1 MNTSQLRVRSEWIE
15 CQSLAKIGSKV
26 MPTPMVHGAAD
37 MEAGH
42 GMTSFLSWLMSPQ
55 DYMPHGMCFLW
66 QPELIAL
73 HVASDSLIAL
83 AYYSIPIALVY
94 FVLKR
99 TDFAFPSIFVLTGLF
114 ILACGTTHA
123 MSVWT
128 LWYPDYRVDGGI
140 KAVTALLSIGTGV
153 AIWKVMPLALALPST
168 AQLERAN
175 GLLGAEIGQ
184 RQRAEAALREANAEL
199 ERRVAARTA
208 DLEEEVVR
216 RRNTEATLRASEE
229 RWRSMFEASAVGIAV
244 LDEQHHFAATNEAL
258 QKMVG
263 YSGEE
268 LQSLGPL
275 DITHQDDHEATQK
288 LIEDMRNGKRQDLP
302 TETRYR
308 RKDNKVI
315 WVRVSAARAL
325 DSSSS
330 LQGIPAIIE
339 DITERKRAE
348 VAWHD
353 ARDALSRA
361 TRLTVM
367 GELSA
372 SIAHEVNQPLAA
384 IITNGQACERF
395 LGFSPPDLDEV
406 KDAVGEIVRDGRRA
420 SEVLKRI
427 RAMSKNT
434 APERGQVDVNHAIAE
449 VLALTRDELQR
460 HRVAVQTDLRS
471 KLPTIMADRV
481 QLQQVV
487 LNLVMNG
494 IDAMRAVTDR
504 PRILTVRSQ
513 LNDQGSIV
521 VNVADSG
528 VGLDPAN
535 RDHIFESFFTTKP
548 EGMGMGLAIS
558 NTIIEAHHGRLW
570 AESGSPFGA
579 VFGFTLPLAAGV
591 NP

>member
-1 MNTSQLRVRSEWIE
+1 
-15 CQSLAKIGSKV
+15 
-26 MPTPMVHGAAD
+26 
-37 MEAGH
+37 
-42 GMTSFLSWLMSPQ
+42 MTSFLSWLMSPQ

-73 HVASDSLIAL
+73 HVVSDSLIAL
-83 AYYSIPIALVY
+83 AYYSIPIALIY

-99 TDFAFPSIFVLTGLF
+99 TDLAFPSIFVLTGLF

-140 KAVTALLSIGTGV
+140 KAVTALLSIGTAV

-168 AQLERAN
+168 GQLERAN
-175 GLLGAEIGQ
+175 KLLGQEITQ

-199 ERRVAARTA
+199 ERRVAARTV
-208 DLEEEVVR
+208 DLQEEVVR
-216 RRNTEATLRASEE
+216 RRDTEATLRASEE
-229 RWRSMFEASAVGIAV
+229 RWRSMFEASAVGITIM
-244 LDEQHHFAATNEAL
+244 DQQNHFAAVNEAFR
-258 QKMVG
+258 KMVG
-263 YSGEE
+263 YTEQE
-268 LQSLGPL
+268 LQSLGPV
-275 DITHQDDHEATQK
+275 DITHEDDRQATREMIQDVQS
-288 LIEDMRNGKRQDLP
+288 GKRQDYQA
-302 TETRYR
+302 EKRYR
-308 RKDNKVI
+308 RKDGKVI
-315 WVRVSAARAL
+315 WVRVSTARAL
-325 DSSSS
+325 DPNNPIP
-330 LQGIPAIIE
+330 GIPTLVE

-348 VAWHD
+348 MAWQD
-353 ARDALSRA
+353 AREALSRA

-372 SIAHEVNQPLAA
+372 SIAHEINQPLSA
-384 IITNGQACERF
+384 IITNGHACERF

-434 APERGQVDVNHAIAE
+434 APERGQVDVNRAITE
-449 VLALTRDELQR
+449 VLALTRDELHR
-460 HRVAVQTDLRS
+460 HRISVMTELHS
-471 KLPTIMADRV
+471 NLPVIMADRV

-504 PRILTVRSQ
+504 PRNLTVRSQ
-513 LNDQGSIV
+513 LSDQGNIV

-528 VGLDPAN
+528 IGLDPAN
-535 RDHIFESFFTTKP
+535 RDRIFDSFFTTKP

-558 NTIIEAHHGRLW
+558 NTIIQAHHGLLW

-579 VFGFTLPLAAGV
+579 VFGFTLPLAAGAS
-591 NP
+591 P

>member
-15 CQSLAKIGSKV
+15 CRSLAKIGSKV

-37 MEAGH
+37 IEAGH

-175 GLLGAEIGQ
+175 QLLGAEIGQ
-184 RQRAEAALREANAEL
+184 RQRAEAALRDANVEL

-244 LDEQHHFAATNEAL
+244 LDQQHHFAATNEAL

-275 DITHQDDHEATQK
+275 DITDQDDREATQK

-325 DSSSS
+325 DSGSS

-361 TRLTVM
+361 TRLTIM

-460 HRVAVQTDLRS
+460 HRVAIQTDLRS

-504 PRILTVRSQ
+504 PRILTVRCQ
-513 LNDQGSIV
+513 LNDQGNIV

-528 VGLDPAN
+528 VGLDPAS
-535 RDHIFESFFTTKP
+535 RDRIFESFFTTKP

-591 NP
+591 SP

>member
-1 MNTSQLRVRSEWIE
+1 
-15 CQSLAKIGSKV
+15 
-26 MPTPMVHGAAD
+26 MPTPMVHGSSD
-37 MEAGH
+37 VEASH
-42 GMTSFLSWLMSPQ
+42 SMTSLLSWLMSPQ

-73 HVASDSLIAL
+73 HVVSDSLIAL
-83 AYYSIPIALVY
+83 AYYSIPIALIY

-99 TDFAFPSIFVLTGLF
+99 ADLAFPSIFVLTGLF

-128 LWYPDYRVDGGI
+128 LWYPDYRIDGGI

-168 AQLERAN
+168 QQLERAN
-175 GLLGAEIGQ
+175 QLLGEEIGQ
-184 RQRAEAALREANAEL
+184 RQRAEVALREANAEL
-199 ERRVAARTA
+199 EQRVAARTA
-208 DLEEEVVR
+208 DLQDEVVR

-244 LDEQHHFAATNEAL
+244 LDQQHHFAATNEAL

-275 DITHQDDHEATQK
+275 DITHQDDCEATQK
-288 LIEDMRNGKRQDLP
+288 LIEDMLNGKRQDLP

-308 RKDNKVI
+308 RKDNKII

-325 DSSSS
+325 GSSNS

-339 DITERKRAE
+339 DITERKIAE

-361 TRLTVM
+361 TRLTIM

-384 IITNGQACERF
+384 IITNAQACERF

-471 KLPTIMADRV
+471 KLPTITADRV

-504 PRILTVRSQ
+504 PRILTVLSQ
-513 LNDQGSIV
+513 LDDQGNIV

-535 RDHIFESFFTTKP
+535 RNRIFDSFFTTKP

-591 NP
+591 SP

>member
-1 MNTSQLRVRSEWIE
+1 
-15 CQSLAKIGSKV
+15 
-26 MPTPMVHGAAD
+26 MPTPMVHGSPD
-37 MEAGH
+37 IEASH
-42 GMTSFLSWLMSPQ
+42 SMTSFLSWLMSPQ

-73 HVASDSLIAL
+73 HVVSDSLIAL
-83 AYYSIPIALVY
+83 AYYSIPIALIY
-94 FVLKR
+94 FVWKR
-99 TDFAFPSIFVLTGLF
+99 TDLVFPSIFVLTGLF

-199 ERRVAARTA
+199 EQRVAARTA
-208 DLEEEVVR
+208 DLQDEVVR

-244 LDEQHHFAATNEAL
+244 LDQQHHFAATNEAL

-275 DITHQDDHEATQK
+275 DITHQDDREATQK
-288 LIEDMRNGKRQDLP
+288 LIEDVLNGKRQDLP

-325 DSSSS
+325 ASSSS

-384 IITNGQACERF
+384 IITNGRACERF

-487 LNLVMNG
+487 LNLIMNG

-513 LNDQGSIV
+513 LNDQGNIV

-535 RDHIFESFFTTKP
+535 RDRIFESFFTTKP

-579 VFGFTLPLAAGV
+579 VFGFTLPLDAGV
-591 NP
+591 SP

>member
-1 MNTSQLRVRSEWIE
+1 
-15 CQSLAKIGSKV
+15 
-26 MPTPMVHGAAD
+26 
-37 MEAGH
+37 
-42 GMTSFLSWLMSPQ
+42 MTSFLSWLLSPQ

-66 QPELIAL
+66 QPQLIAL

-83 AYYSIPIALVY
+83 AYYSIPVALIY
-94 FVLKR
+94 FVSKR
-99 TDFAFPSIFVLTGLF
+99 TDLAFPSIFVLTGLF
-114 ILACGTTHA
+114 ILACGTTHI
-123 MSVWT
+123 MGVWT
-128 LWYPDYRVDGGI
+128 LWFPDYRLDGGI
-140 KAVTALLSIGTGV
+140 KAATALLSVGTAA

-175 GLLGAEIGQ
+175 ELLGTEINQ

-199 ERRVAARTA
+199 EQRVAARTA
-208 DLEEEVVR
+208 DLQEEVLR
-216 RRNTEATLRASEE
+216 RRATEATLRASEE

-244 LDEQHHFAATNEAL
+244 IDQQNHFAAANEAF
-258 QKMVG
+258 QRMVG
-263 YSGEE
+263 YTSEE

-275 DITHQDDHEATQK
+275 DITHEEDRKATQEM
-288 LIEDMRNGKRQDLP
+288 IEDVQSGKRQDYH
-302 TETRYR
+302 TEKRYC
-308 RKDNKVI
+308 RKDGKVI
-315 WVRVSAARAL
+315 WVRVSTARAL
-325 DSSSS
+325 DSSSA

-353 ARDALSRA
+353 AREALSRA

-372 SIAHEVNQPLAA
+372 SIAHEINQPLAA
-384 IITNGQACERF
+384 IITNGHACERF
-395 LGFSPPDLDEV
+395 LTFSPPDLDEV

-427 RAMSKNT
+427 RAMSKNS
-434 APERGQVDVNHAIAE
+434 APERGQVDVNQAIAE
-449 VLALTRDELQR
+449 VLALTRDELLR
-460 HRVAVQTDLRS
+460 HRVSVQTDLHS
-471 KLPTIMADRV
+471 NLPTIMADRV

-494 IDAMRAVTDR
+494 IDAMRAVADR
-504 PRILTVRSQ
+504 SRILTVRS
-513 LNDQGSIV
+513 LLSDRGNIA

-528 VGLDPAN
+528 IGLDPAN
-535 RDHIFESFFTTKP
+535 RERIFDTFFTTKP

-558 NTIIEAHHGRLW
+558 NTIIEAHRGRLW

-579 VFGFTLPLAAGV
+579 VFAFTLPLVAGAGS
-591 NP
+591 

>member
-1 MNTSQLRVRSEWIE
+1 
-15 CQSLAKIGSKV
+15 
-26 MPTPMVHGAAD
+26 MPTPMVHGSPD
-37 MEAGH
+37 LEGNH
-42 GMTSFLSWLMSPQ
+42 TMTSFLSWLLSPQ

-66 QPELIAL
+66 QPQLIAL

-83 AYYSIPIALVY
+83 AYYSIPVALIY
-94 FVLKR
+94 FVSKR
-99 TDFAFPSIFVLTGLF
+99 TDLAFPSIFVLTGLF
-114 ILACGTTHA
+114 ILACGTTHI
-123 MSVWT
+123 MGVWT
-128 LWYPDYRVDGGI
+128 LWFPDYRLDGGI
-140 KAVTALLSIGTGV
+140 KAATALLSVGTAA

-175 GLLGAEIGQ
+175 ELLGTEINQ

-208 DLEEEVVR
+208 DLQEEVLR
-216 RRNTEATLRASEE
+216 RRATEASLRASEE

-244 LDEQHHFAATNEAL
+244 IDQQNHFAAANEAF

-263 YSGEE
+263 YTSEE

-275 DITHQDDHEATQK
+275 DITHEEDRKATQEM
-288 LIEDMRNGKRQDLP
+288 IEDVQSGKRQDCH
-302 TETRYR
+302 TEKRYC
-308 RKDNKVI
+308 RKDGKVI
-315 WVRVSAARAL
+315 WVRVSTARAL
-325 DSSSS
+325 DSSSA

-353 ARDALSRA
+353 AREALSRA

-372 SIAHEVNQPLAA
+372 SIAHEINQPLAA
-384 IITNGQACERF
+384 IITNGRACERF
-395 LGFSPPDLDEV
+395 LTFSPPDLDEV

-427 RAMSKNT
+427 RAMSKNS
-434 APERGQVDVNHAIAE
+434 APERGQVDVNQAIAE
-449 VLALTRDELQR
+449 VLALTRDELLR
-460 HRVAVQTDLRS
+460 HRVSVQTDLHS
-471 KLPTIMADRV
+471 NLPTIMADRV

-494 IDAMRAVTDR
+494 IDAMRAVADR
-504 PRILTVRSQ
+504 SRILTVRS
-513 LNDQGSIV
+513 LLSDRGNIA

-528 VGLDPAN
+528 IGLDPAN
-535 RDHIFESFFTTKP
+535 RERIFDTFFTTKP

-558 NTIIEAHHGRLW
+558 NTIIEAHRGRLW

-579 VFGFTLPLAAGV
+579 VFAFTLPLVAGAGS
-591 NP
+591 

>member
-1 MNTSQLRVRSEWIE
+1 
-15 CQSLAKIGSKV
+15 
-26 MPTPMVHGAAD
+26 MVHGSPD
-37 MEAGH
+37 LEGNH
-42 GMTSFLSWLMSPQ
+42 TMTSFLSWLLSPQ

-66 QPELIAL
+66 QPQLIAL

-83 AYYSIPIALVY
+83 AYYSIPVALIY
-94 FVLKR
+94 FVSKR
-99 TDFAFPSIFVLTGLF
+99 TDLAFPGIFVLTGLF
-114 ILACGTTHA
+114 ILACGTTHI
-123 MSVWT
+123 MGVWT
-128 LWYPDYRVDGGI
+128 LWFPDYRLDGGI
-140 KAVTALLSIGTGV
+140 KAATALLSVGTAA

-175 GLLGAEIGQ
+175 ELLGTEINQ

-208 DLEEEVVR
+208 DLQEEVLR
-216 RRNTEATLRASEE
+216 RRATEATLRASEE

-244 LDEQHHFAATNEAL
+244 IDQQNHFAAANEAF

-263 YSGEE
+263 YTSEE

-275 DITHQDDHEATQK
+275 NITHEEDRKATQEM
-288 LIEDMRNGKRQDLP
+288 IEDVQSGKRQDCH
-302 TETRYR
+302 TEKRYC
-308 RKDNKVI
+308 RKDGRVI
-315 WVRVSAARAL
+315 WVRVSTARAL
-325 DSSSS
+325 DSSSA

-353 ARDALSRA
+353 AREALSRA

-372 SIAHEVNQPLAA
+372 SIAHEINQPLAA
-384 IITNGQACERF
+384 IITNGHACERF
-395 LGFSPPDLDEV
+395 LTFSPPDLDEV

-427 RAMSKNT
+427 RAMSKNS

-449 VLALTRDELQR
+449 VLALTRDELLR
-460 HRVAVQTDLRS
+460 HRVSVQTDLHS
-471 KLPTIMADRV
+471 NLPTIMADRV

-494 IDAMRAVTDR
+494 IDAMRAVADR
-504 PRILTVRSQ
+504 SRILTVRS
-513 LNDQGSIV
+513 LLSDRGNIA

-528 VGLDPAN
+528 IGLDPAN
-535 RDHIFESFFTTKP
+535 RERIFDTFFTTKP

-558 NTIIEAHHGRLW
+558 NTIIEAHRGRLW
-570 AESGSPFGA
+570 AEPGSPFGA
-579 VFGFTLPLAAGV
+579 VFAFTLPLVAGAGS
-591 NP
+591 

>member
-1 MNTSQLRVRSEWIE
+1 
-15 CQSLAKIGSKV
+15 
-26 MPTPMVHGAAD
+26 MPTPMVHGSPD
-37 MEAGH
+37 LEGNH
-42 GMTSFLSWLMSPQ
+42 TMTSFLSWLLSPQ

-66 QPELIAL
+66 QPQLIAL

-83 AYYSIPIALVY
+83 AYYSIPVALIY
-94 FVLKR
+94 FVSKR
-99 TDFAFPSIFVLTGLF
+99 TDLAFPSIFVLTGLF
-114 ILACGTTHA
+114 ILACGTTHI
-123 MSVWT
+123 MGVWT
-128 LWYPDYRVDGGI
+128 LWFPDYRLDGGI
-140 KAVTALLSIGTGV
+140 KAATALLSVGTAA

-175 GLLGAEIGQ
+175 ELLGTEINQ

-208 DLEEEVVR
+208 DLQEEVLR
-216 RRNTEATLRASEE
+216 RRATEATLRASEE

-244 LDEQHHFAATNEAL
+244 IDQQNHFAAANEAF

-263 YSGEE
+263 YTSEE

-275 DITHQDDHEATQK
+275 DITHEEDRKATQEM
-288 LIEDMRNGKRQDLP
+288 IEDVQSGKRQDYH
-302 TETRYR
+302 TEKRYC
-308 RKDNKVI
+308 RKDGKVI
-315 WVRVSAARAL
+315 WVRVSTARAL
-325 DSSSS
+325 DSSSA

-353 ARDALSRA
+353 AREALSRA

-372 SIAHEVNQPLAA
+372 SIAHEINQPLAA
-384 IITNGQACERF
+384 IITNGHACERF
-395 LGFSPPDLDEV
+395 LTFSPPDLDEV

-427 RAMSKNT
+427 RAMSKNS

-449 VLALTRDELQR
+449 VLALTRDELLR
-460 HRVAVQTDLRS
+460 HRVSVQTDLHS
-471 KLPTIMADRV
+471 NLPTIMADRV

-494 IDAMRAVTDR
+494 IDAMRAVADR
-504 PRILTVRSQ
+504 SRILTVRS
-513 LNDQGSIV
+513 LLSDRGNIA

-528 VGLDPAN
+528 IGLDPAN
-535 RDHIFESFFTTKP
+535 RERIFDTFFTTKP

-558 NTIIEAHHGRLW
+558 NTIIEAHRGRLW

-579 VFGFTLPLAAGV
+579 VFAFTLPLVAGAGS
-591 NP
+591 

>member
-1 MNTSQLRVRSEWIE
+1 
-15 CQSLAKIGSKV
+15 
-26 MPTPMVHGAAD
+26 
-37 MEAGH
+37 
-42 GMTSFLSWLMSPQ
+42 MTSFLSWLLSPQ

-66 QPELIAL
+66 QPQLIAL

-83 AYYSIPIALVY
+83 AYYSIPVALIY
-94 FVLKR
+94 FVSKR
-99 TDFAFPSIFVLTGLF
+99 TDLAFPSIFVLTGLF
-114 ILACGTTHA
+114 ILACGTTHI
-123 MSVWT
+123 MGVWT
-128 LWYPDYRVDGGI
+128 LWFPDYRLDGGI
-140 KAVTALLSIGTGV
+140 KAATALLSVGTAA

-175 GLLGAEIGQ
+175 ELLGTEINQ

-208 DLEEEVVR
+208 DLQEEVLR
-216 RRNTEATLRASEE
+216 RRATEATLRASEE

-244 LDEQHHFAATNEAL
+244 IDQQNHFAAANEAF

-263 YSGEE
+263 YTSEE

-275 DITHQDDHEATQK
+275 DITHEEDRKATQEM
-288 LIEDMRNGKRQDLP
+288 IEDVQSGKRQDYH
-302 TETRYR
+302 TEKRYC
-308 RKDNKVI
+308 RKDGKVI
-315 WVRVSAARAL
+315 WVRVSTARAL
-325 DSSSS
+325 DSSSA
-330 LQGIPAIIE
+330 LQSIPAIIE

-353 ARDALSRA
+353 AREALSRA

-372 SIAHEVNQPLAA
+372 SIAHEINQPLAA
-384 IITNGQACERF
+384 IITNGHACERF
-395 LGFSPPDLDEV
+395 LTFSPPDLDEV

-427 RAMSKNT
+427 RAMSKNS

-449 VLALTRDELQR
+449 VLALTRDELLR
-460 HRVAVQTDLRS
+460 HRVSVQTDLHS
-471 KLPTIMADRV
+471 NLPTIMADRV

-494 IDAMRAVTDR
+494 IDAMRAVADR
-504 PRILTVRSQ
+504 SRILTVRS
-513 LNDQGSIV
+513 LLSDRGNIA

-528 VGLDPAN
+528 IGLDPAN
-535 RDHIFESFFTTKP
+535 RERIFDTFFTTKP

-558 NTIIEAHHGRLW
+558 NTIIEAHRGRLW

-579 VFGFTLPLAAGV
+579 VFAFTLPLVAGAGS
-591 NP
+591 

>member
-1 MNTSQLRVRSEWIE
+1 MNMSRLRVRLEWIE

-153 AIWKVMPLALALPST
+153 AIWKVMPLALTLPST

-175 GLLGAEIGQ
+175 QLLGEEIGQ
-184 RQRAEAALREANAEL
+184 RQRAEAALRDANAEL

-244 LDEQHHFAATNEAL
+244 LDEQNHFAATNEAL
-258 QKMVG
+258 QKMIG

-275 DITHQDDHEATQK
+275 DITHQDDREATQK

-325 DSSSS
+325 ASGSS
-330 LQGIPAIIE
+330 LPGIPAIIE

-348 VAWHD
+348 IAWHD

-384 IITNGQACERF
+384 IITNGQACVRF

-449 VLALTRDELQR
+449 VLSLTRDALQR

-494 IDAMRAVTDR
+494 IDAMRVVTDR

-528 VGLDPAN
+528 VGLDPVN
-535 RDHIFESFFTTKP
+535 QDHIFESFFTTKP

-591 NP
+591 SP

>member
-1 MNTSQLRVRSEWIE
+1 
-15 CQSLAKIGSKV
+15 

-73 HVASDSLIAL
+73 HVVSDSLIAL
-83 AYYSIPIALVY
+83 AYYSIPVALVY

-99 TDFAFPSIFVLTGLF
+99 TDFAFSSIFVLTGLF

-140 KAVTALLSIGTGV
+140 KAVTALLSIGTGI
-153 AIWKVMPLALALPST
+153 AIWKVMPLALTLPST

-244 LDEQHHFAATNEAL
+244 LDEQNHFAATNEAL

-275 DITHQDDHEATQK
+275 DITHQDDREATQK

-302 TETRYR
+302 TEKRYR

-315 WVRVSAARAL
+315 WVRVSAARAF

-339 DITERKRAE
+339 DITERKSAE

-361 TRLTVM
+361 TRLTIM

-395 LGFSPPDLDEV
+395 LAFSPPDLDEV

-420 SEVLKRI
+420 SEVLKRV

-471 KLPTIMADRV
+471 KVPTIMADRV

-513 LNDQGSIV
+513 LNDQGNIV

-535 RDHIFESFFTTKP
+535 RDRIFESFFTTKP

-570 AESGSPFGA
+570 AESGSPFGT

-591 NP
+591 GP

>member
-1 MNTSQLRVRSEWIE
+1 MQ
-15 CQSLAKIGSKV
+15 
-26 MPTPMVHGAAD
+26 TPMVHGSAD
-37 MEAGH
+37 IEASN
-42 GMTSFLSWLMSPQ
+42 GMTSFLSWFMSPQ

-73 HVASDSLIAL
+73 HVVSDSLIAL

-94 FVLKR
+94 FVVKR

-175 GLLGAEIGQ
+175 QLLGAEIAQ
-184 RQRAEAALREANAEL
+184 RQRAEAALRDANAEL
-199 ERRVAARTA
+199 ERRVAARTT
-208 DLEEEVVR
+208 DLEEEVIR

-244 LDEQHHFAATNEAL
+244 LDEQNHFAATNEAL

-275 DITHQDDHEATQK
+275 NITHQDDREATQK

-302 TETRYR
+302 AETRYR

-325 DSSSS
+325 DSGSS

-339 DITERKRAE
+339 DISERKRAE

-353 ARDALSRA
+353 ARDALLRA
-361 TRLTVM
+361 TRLTIM

-384 IITNGQACERF
+384 IITNAQACERF

-535 RDHIFESFFTTKP
+535 RDRIFESFFTTKP

-591 NP
+591 SP

>member
-1 MNTSQLRVRSEWIE
+1 
-15 CQSLAKIGSKV
+15 
-26 MPTPMVHGAAD
+26 MPTPMVHGSPD
-37 MEAGH
+37 LEGNH
-42 GMTSFLSWLMSPQ
+42 TMTSFLSWLLSPQ

-66 QPELIAL
+66 QPQLIAL

-83 AYYSIPIALVY
+83 AYYSIPVALIY
-94 FVLKR
+94 FVSKR
-99 TDFAFPSIFVLTGLF
+99 TDLAFPSIFVLTGLF
-114 ILACGTTHA
+114 ILACGTTHI
-123 MSVWT
+123 MGVWT
-128 LWYPDYRVDGGI
+128 LWFPDYRLDGGI
-140 KAVTALLSIGTGV
+140 KAATALLSVGTAA

-175 GLLGAEIGQ
+175 ELLGTEINQ

-208 DLEEEVVR
+208 DLQEEVLR
-216 RRNTEATLRASEE
+216 RRATEASLRASEE

-244 LDEQHHFAATNEAL
+244 IDQQNHFAAANEAF

-263 YSGEE
+263 YTSEE

-275 DITHQDDHEATQK
+275 DITHEEDRKATQEM
-288 LIEDMRNGKRQDLP
+288 IEDVQSGKRQDCH
-302 TETRYR
+302 TEKRYC
-308 RKDNKVI
+308 RKDGKVI
-315 WVRVSAARAL
+315 WVRVSTARAL
-325 DSSSS
+325 DSSSA

-353 ARDALSRA
+353 AREALSRA

-372 SIAHEVNQPLAA
+372 SIAHEINQPLAA
-384 IITNGQACERF
+384 IITNGHACERF
-395 LGFSPPDLDEV
+395 LTFSPPDLDEV

-427 RAMSKNT
+427 RAMSKNS

-449 VLALTRDELQR
+449 VLALTRDELLR
-460 HRVAVQTDLRS
+460 HRVSVQTDLHS
-471 KLPTIMADRV
+471 NLPTIMADRV

-494 IDAMRAVTDR
+494 IDAMRAVADR
-504 PRILTVRSQ
+504 SRILTVRS
-513 LNDQGSIV
+513 LLSDRGNIA

-528 VGLDPAN
+528 IGLDPAN
-535 RDHIFESFFTTKP
+535 RERIFDTFFTTKP

-558 NTIIEAHHGRLW
+558 NTIIEAHRGRLW

-579 VFGFTLPLAAGV
+579 VFAFTLPLVAGAGS
-591 NP
+591 

>member
-1 MNTSQLRVRSEWIE
+1 
-15 CQSLAKIGSKV
+15 
-26 MPTPMVHGAAD
+26 
-37 MEAGH
+37 
-42 GMTSFLSWLMSPQ
+42 MTSFLAWLMSPQ

-83 AYYSIPIALVY
+83 AYYSIPVALIY
-94 FVLKR
+94 FVMKR
-99 TDFAFPSIFVLTGLF
+99 TDLAFPAIFVLTGLF

-128 LWYPDYRVDGGI
+128 LWFPDYRVDGGI
-140 KAVTALLSIGTGV
+140 KAVTALLSVGTAV

-168 AQLERAN
+168 AQLERTN
-175 GLLGAEIGQ
+175 QFLGEEIGK

-208 DLEEEVVR
+208 DLQEEVVR
-216 RRNTEATLRASEE
+216 RRDTEATLRASEE
-229 RWRSMFEASAVGIAV
+229 RWRSMFEASAVGITIM
-244 LDEQHHFAATNEAL
+244 DQQNHFAAVNEAF

-263 YSGEE
+263 YTEQE
-268 LQSLGPL
+268 LQSLGPV
-275 DITHQDDHEATQK
+275 DITHEDDRQATREMIQDVQS
-288 LIEDMRNGKRQDLP
+288 GKRQDYQA
-302 TETRYR
+302 EKRYC
-308 RKDNKVI
+308 RKDGKVI
-315 WVRVSAARAL
+315 WVRVSTARAL
-325 DSSSS
+325 DPNSPIP
-330 LQGIPAIIE
+330 GIPAIIE
-339 DITERKRAE
+339 DITERKSAE
-348 VAWHD
+348 VALHD

-361 TRLTVM
+361 TRLTIM

-504 PRILTVRSQ
+504 PRILTIRSQ
-513 LNDQGSIV
+513 LDDQGNIV

-535 RDHIFESFFTTKP
+535 RDRIFESFFTTKP

-579 VFGFTLPLAAGV
+579 VFGFALPLAAGV
-591 NP
+591 SP

>member
-1 MNTSQLRVRSEWIE
+1 
-15 CQSLAKIGSKV
+15 
-26 MPTPMVHGAAD
+26 
-37 MEAGH
+37 
-42 GMTSFLSWLMSPQ
+42 
-55 DYMPHGMCFLW
+55 MPHGMCFLW

-99 TDFAFPSIFVLTGLF
+99 ADFAFPSIFVLTGLF

-175 GLLGAEIGQ
+175 QLLGAEIGQ
-184 RQRAEAALREANAEL
+184 RQRAEAALRDANAEL

-208 DLEEEVVR
+208 DLEEEVIR

-244 LDEQHHFAATNEAL
+244 LDQQHHFAATNEAL

-275 DITHQDDHEATQK
+275 DITHQDDREATQK

-308 RKDNKVI
+308 RKDTKVI

-325 DSSSS
+325 DSGSS

-361 TRLTVM
+361 TRLTIM

-427 RAMSKNT
+427 RAMAKNT
-434 APERGQVDVNHAIAE
+434 APERGQVDVNYAIAE

-460 HRVAVQTDLRS
+460 HRVAVQADLRS

-504 PRILTVRSQ
+504 PRVLTVRSQ
-513 LNDQGSIV
+513 LNDQGNIV

-528 VGLDPAN
+528 VGLDPAS
-535 RDHIFESFFTTKP
+535 RDRIFESFFTTKP

-558 NTIIEAHHGRLW
+558 NTIIEAHQGRLW

-591 NP
+591 SP